1 MIIIILFIIS
11 IFAIIIQ
18 KQDDRVDNSM
28 AKKYLIF
35 FLFGLILII
44 IAYPGFLNKLSNDI
58 PNLFL
63 DNTKEVVA
71 DGFTIEGYEV
81 ILDVGIDNKVDVTEN
96 INIYFYETGHHGI
109 YKFTPYWL
117 EYTGKDNKTIKR
129 KSNIINYRAIN
140 NSYTVDTVN
149 KKSRIKIGSRYH
161 TVSGDQNYTIKY
173 TYDMGKD
180 PFNNFDEFIFHAFGD
195 FWGTQIKNP
204 RIIVNMPKG
213 IDGNKINFYK
223 DKYRKQNIN
232 NLVDYQVEGN
242 SLIVTGKSNLNLME
256 SLTVDIE
263 LPDNYFVGGSNNY
276 GWISFTISMIIL
288 AITGYIIFMW
298 SRYGKNYEKKIQTVE
313 FYAPDKLSSA
323 EIGYV
328 YNKRQSSK
336 KLTIS
341 LIISLASKGY
351 IKIDELTGKD
361 KGKIQITKLLTK
373 PTEVTMDKDLQTS
386 KRTISVKKLKDIGSD
401 LTSSENTMMQYLFK
415 DDTIK
420 VLETNID
427 KFLEVRDDLI
437 KKGYIEIIKDNEN
450 IIQKEKELINL
461 KYADKLKRFNE
472 LKKQYEKDLEIY
484 NQKKDSLEP
493 KTSLENIVYGKL
505 FSVGDIVILSE
516 HTSFY
521 QCFSEIANELSNT
534 FNKKVI
540 DEVAKKKRRKSIIL
554 TIIVFILSFIS
565 FYVVEDL
572 DPKLSIMYYISFGCI
587 LVNIFFTIIM
597 GRKTEYGEAIQ
608 ARVMGFRD
616 FLDTAEK
623 DKLESLVEQNPHYF
637 YDILPYTYV
646 LGISKKWVKKFENI
660 KMPEVDM
667 GSFNYYDGDSSI
679 SLISHDVY
687 YPVYTSS
694 GSSGSSGCSSC
705 GGGCSS
711 CGGGCSSC
719 GGGGSW

>member
-1 MIIIILFIIS
+1 MIVIIAFLILFFLPIIVNV
-11 IFAIIIQ
+11 AVKDPDTKQ
-18 KQDDRVDNSM
+18 KLM
-28 AKKYLIF
+28 KYYVIF
-35 FLFGLILII
+35 FISSFIWLPLLASISNLPI
-44 IAYPGFLNKLSNDI
+44 NSKSND
-58 PNLFL
+58 
-63 DNTKEVVA
+63 TTTVA

-81 ILDVGIDNKVDVTEN
+81 ILNVGMDNKVDVTEN
-96 INIYFYETGHHGI
+96 ININFYESGHHGI

-117 EYTGKDNKTIKR
+117 QYTGKDNKTIKR
-129 KSNIINYRAIN
+129 KSNIINYRSVN
-140 NSYTVDTVN
+140 DPYTIDTV
-149 KKSRIKIGSRYH
+149 KKKLRIKIGSPYQTVFGDH
-161 TVSGDQNYTIKY
+161 TYTIKY

-180 PFNNFDEFIFHAFGD
+180 PFTNFDEFIFHAFGD

-204 RIIVNMPKG
+204 KIIVNMPKG

-232 NLVDYQVEGN
+232 NLIDYQIEGN

-263 LPDNYFVGGSNNY
+263 LPDNYFVGGSDNY
-276 GWISFTISMIIL
+276 GWGSFTISMIIL
-288 AITGYIIFMW
+288 AITGLIIFMW
-298 SRYGKNYEKKIQTVE
+298 SRYGKNHEKMIQTVE

-373 PTEVTMDKDLQTS
+373 PKEVTMDKDIQTS
-386 KRTISVKKLKDIGSD
+386 KRIISVKKLKDVGD
-401 LTSSENTMMQYLFK
+401 ELTSDEDVMMRYLFGK
-415 DDTIK
+415 DNIK
-420 VLETNID
+420 ILETNID
-427 KFLEVRDDLI
+427 KFLEVRDDLVN
-437 KKGYIEIIKDNEN
+437 KGYIEIIKDNEN
-450 IIQKEKELINL
+450 IIQKEKELIDL
-461 KYADKLKRFNE
+461 KYADKLKKYNE
-472 LKKQYEKDLEIY
+472 LTKQYEKDLEIY
-484 NQKKDSLEP
+484 NQKIASIEP
-493 KTSLENIVYGKL
+493 KNNLENIVYGYL
-505 FSVGDIVILSE
+505 FSVGDTVILSE

-521 QCFSEIANELSNT
+521 KSFGEIDKELSNT
-534 FNKKVI
+534 FNKKII
-540 DEVAKKKRRKSIIL
+540 DEVAKKKKKTSIIL
-554 TIIVFILSFIS
+554 SIIIIILSLIS
-565 FYVVEDL
+565 FFGVEDL
-572 DPKLSIMYYISFGCI
+572 NPKLSILYYLSFGCI
-587 LVNIFFTIIM
+587 FVSIFFTIIM
-597 GRKTEYGEAIQ
+597 GRKTKYGEAIY

-623 DKLESLVEQNPHYF
+623 EKLESLVEQNPHYF

>member
-1 MIIIILFIIS
+1 MIVIIAFLILFFFPLIVSKTVKDPDTNQKIMKYYVIVFIS
-11 IFAIIIQ
+11 SFIWLPLLASISNLPI
-18 KQDDRVDNSM
+18 NSQS
-28 AKKYLIF
+28 
-35 FLFGLILII
+35 G
-44 IAYPGFLNKLSNDI
+44 SS
-58 PNLFL
+58 
-63 DNTKEVVA
+63 TTVA

-81 ILDVGIDNKVDVTEN
+81 ILNVGIDNKVDVTEN
-96 INIYFYETGHHGI
+96 IHVNFYESGHHGI

-129 KSNIINYRAIN
+129 KSNIINYRSVN
-140 NSYTVDTVN
+140 DPYTIDTVK
-149 KKSRIKIGSRYH
+149 KKSRIKIGSPNKTVFGNH
-161 TVSGDQNYTIKY
+161 TYTIKY
-173 TYDMGKD
+173 TYDMGSD

-195 FWGTQIKNP
+195 FWGTEIKNP
-204 RIIVNMPKG
+204 KIIVNMPKG

-242 SLIVTGKSNLNLME
+242 SLIVTGKSNLNLIN

-263 LPDNYFVGGSNNY
+263 LPENYFVGGSNNY

-288 AITGYIIFMW
+288 AITGFIILMW
-298 SRYGKNYEKKIQTVE
+298 SRYGKNHEKKIQTVE

-361 KGKIQITKLLTK
+361 KGKIQITKLITK
-373 PTEVTMDKDLQTS
+373 PKEVTMDKDLQTS
-386 KRTISVKKLKDIGSD
+386 KRTISVKKLKDIGD
-401 LTSSENTMMQYLFK
+401 ELTNDEDVMMRYLFGK
-415 DDTIK
+415 DDVKI
-420 VLETNID
+420 LETNID

-437 KKGYIEIIKDNEN
+437 NKGYIEIIKDNEN
-450 IIQKEKELINL
+450 IIQKEKELIDL

-472 LKKQYEKDLEIY
+472 LTKQYEKDLEIY
-484 NQKKDSLEP
+484 NQKIASIEP
-493 KTSLENIVYGKL
+493 KNKLENIVYSYL
-505 FSVGDIVILSE
+505 FSVGDQIILSE

-521 QCFSEIANELSNT
+521 KSFGDINKELSNT

-540 DEVAKKKRRKSIIL
+540 DEVAKKKRRTSIIL
-554 TIIVFILSFIS
+554 SIIIIILSLIS
-565 FYVVEDL
+565 FYGIEDL
-572 DPKLSIMYYISFGCI
+572 NPKLSILYYLSFGCI
-587 LVNIFFTIIM
+587 LVSIFFTIIM
-597 GRKTEYGEAIQ
+597 GRKTEYGEAIY
-608 ARVMGFRD
+608 ARVKGFRD

-623 DKLESLVEQNPHYF
+623 EKLESLVEQNPHYF

-679 SLISHDVY
+679 SLLSHDVY

>member
-1 MIIIILFIIS
+1 MIVIIAFLILFFFPLIVSKTVKDPDTNQKIMKYYVIVFIS
-11 IFAIIIQ
+11 SFIWLPLLASISNLPI
-18 KQDDRVDNSM
+18 NSQS
-28 AKKYLIF
+28 
-35 FLFGLILII
+35 G
-44 IAYPGFLNKLSNDI
+44 SSS
-58 PNLFL
+58 
-63 DNTKEVVA
+63 TTVA

-81 ILDVGIDNKVDVTEN
+81 ILNVGIDNKVDVTEN
-96 INIYFYETGHHGI
+96 IHVNFYESGHHGI

-129 KSNIINYRAIN
+129 KSNIINYRSVN
-140 NSYTVDTVN
+140 DPYTIDTVK
-149 KKSRIKIGSRYH
+149 KKSRIKIGSPNKTVFGNH
-161 TVSGDQNYTIKY
+161 TYTIKY
-173 TYDMGKD
+173 TYDMGSD

-195 FWGTQIKNP
+195 FWGTEIKNP
-204 RIIVNMPKG
+204 KIIVNMPKG

-242 SLIVTGKSNLNLME
+242 SLIVTGKSNLNLIN

-263 LPDNYFVGGSNNY
+263 LPENYFVGGSNNY

-288 AITGYIIFMW
+288 AITGFIILMW
-298 SRYGKNYEKKIQTVE
+298 SRYGKNHEKKIQTVE

-361 KGKIQITKLLTK
+361 KGKIQITKLITK
-373 PTEVTMDKDLQTS
+373 PKEVTMDKDLQTS
-386 KRTISVKKLKDIGSD
+386 KRTISVKKLKDIGD
-401 LTSSENTMMQYLFK
+401 ELTNDEDVMMRYLFGK
-415 DDTIK
+415 DDVKI
-420 VLETNID
+420 LETNID

-437 KKGYIEIIKDNEN
+437 NKGYIEIIKDNEN
-450 IIQKEKELINL
+450 IIQKEKELIDL

-472 LKKQYEKDLEIY
+472 LTKQYEKDLEIY
-484 NQKKDSLEP
+484 NQKIASIEP
-493 KTSLENIVYGKL
+493 KNKLENIVYSYL
-505 FSVGDIVILSE
+505 FSVGDQIILSE

-521 QCFSEIANELSNT
+521 KSFGDINKELSNT

-540 DEVAKKKRRKSIIL
+540 DEVAKKKRKTSIIL
-554 TIIVFILSFIS
+554 SIIIIILSLIS
-565 FYVVEDL
+565 FFGIEDL
-572 DPKLSIMYYISFGCI
+572 NPKLSILYYLSFGCI
-587 LVNIFFTIIM
+587 LVSIFFTIIM
-597 GRKTEYGEAIQ
+597 GRKTEYGEAIY
-608 ARVMGFRD
+608 ARVKGFRD

-623 DKLESLVEQNPHYF
+623 EKLESLVEQNPHYF

-679 SLISHDVY
+679 SLLSHDVY

>member
-1 MIIIILFIIS
+1 MIAIVAIIVFLILFLFPLVVNLIVKDPELIQKLMKYYLFFFISSIICILLLAS
-11 IFAIIIQ
+11 IF
-18 KQDDRVDNSM
+18 D
-28 AKKYLIF
+28 
-35 FLFGLILII
+35 
-44 IAYPGFLNKLSNDI
+44 LSFN
-58 PNLFL
+58 NQSG
-63 DNTKEVVA
+63 NTTVA

-81 ILDVGIDNKVDVTEN
+81 ILNVGVDNKVDVTEN
-96 INIYFYETGHHGI
+96 IHINFYESGHHGI

-129 KSNIINYRAIN
+129 KANIINYRSVN
-140 NSYTVDTVN
+140 DPYTIDTVK
-149 KKSRIKIGSRYH
+149 KKSRIKIGSPYQTVFGDH
-161 TVSGDQNYTIKY
+161 TYTIKY

-180 PFNNFDEFIFHAFGD
+180 PFTNFDEFIFHAFGD
-195 FWGTQIKNP
+195 FWGTEIKNP
-204 RIIVNMPKG
+204 KIIVNMPKG

-232 NLVDYQVEGN
+232 NLIDYQVNGN

-263 LPDNYFVGGSNNY
+263 LPDNYFVGGSDNY
-276 GWISFTISMIIL
+276 GWGSFTISMIIL
-288 AITGYIIFMW
+288 AITGLIIFMW
-298 SRYGKNYEKKIQTVE
+298 SKYGKNHEKKIQTVE

-373 PTEVTMDKDLQTS
+373 PKEVTMDKDLHTT
-386 KRTISVKKLKDIGSD
+386 KRKISVKKLKDIGSD
-401 LTSSENTMMQYLFK
+401 LTSSENTMMQYLFGK
-415 DDTIK
+415 DDVKI
-420 VLETNID
+420 LETNIN

-437 KKGYIEIIKDNEN
+437 NKGYIEIIEDNEN
-450 IIQKEKELINL
+450 IIQKEKELIDL
-461 KYADKLKRFNE
+461 KYADKIKKFKE

-484 NQKKDSLEP
+484 NQKKDTLEP

-505 FSVGDIVILSE
+505 FSVGDTVILSE

-521 QCFSEIANELSNT
+521 QCFSEVNKELSNT

-540 DEVAKKKRRKSIIL
+540 DEVAKKKRKTSIIL
-554 TIIVFILSFIS
+554 SIIIIILSLIS
-565 FYVVEDL
+565 FFGIEDL
-572 DPKLSIMYYISFGCI
+572 NPKLSILYYLSFGCI
-587 LVNIFFTIIM
+587 FVSIFFTIIM
-597 GRKTEYGEAIQ
+597 GRKTQYGEAIH

-623 DKLESLVEQNPHYF
+623 EKLESLVEQNPHYF

>member
-1 MIIIILFIIS
+1 MIVIIAFLILFFFPLIVSKTVKDPDTNQKIMKYYVIVFIS
-11 IFAIIIQ
+11 SFIWLPLLASISNLPI
-18 KQDDRVDNSM
+18 NSQS
-28 AKKYLIF
+28 
-35 FLFGLILII
+35 G
-44 IAYPGFLNKLSNDI
+44 SSS
-58 PNLFL
+58 
-63 DNTKEVVA
+63 TTVA

-96 INIYFYETGHHGI
+96 IHVNFYESGHHGI

-129 KSNIINYRAIN
+129 KSNIINYRSVN
-140 NSYTVDTVN
+140 DLYTIDTVK
-149 KKSRIKIGSRYH
+149 KKSRIKIGNPNKTVFGDH
-161 TVSGDQNYTIKY
+161 TYTIKY
-173 TYDMGKD
+173 TYDMGSD

-195 FWGTQIKNP
+195 FWGTKIKNP
-204 RIIVNMPKG
+204 KIIVNMPKG

-242 SLIVTGKSNLNLME
+242 SLIVTGKSNLNLMN

-263 LPDNYFVGGSNNY
+263 LPENYFVGGSNNY

-288 AITGYIIFMW
+288 AITGFIILMW
-298 SRYGKNYEKKIQTVE
+298 SRYGKNHEKKIQTVE

-373 PTEVTMDKDLQTS
+373 PKEVTMDKDLQTS
-386 KRTISVKKLKDIGSD
+386 KRTISVKKLKDIGD
-401 LTSSENTMMQYLFK
+401 ELTSDEDVMMRYLFGK
-415 DDTIK
+415 DDVKI
-420 VLETNID
+420 LETNID

-437 KKGYIEIIKDNEN
+437 NKGYIEIIKDNEN
-450 IIQKEKELINL
+450 IIQKEKELIDL

-472 LKKQYEKDLEIY
+472 LTKQYEKDLEIY
-484 NQKKDSLEP
+484 NQKIASIEP
-493 KTSLENIVYGKL
+493 KNKLENIVYSYL
-505 FSVGDIVILSE
+505 FSVGDQIILSE

-521 QCFSEIANELSNT
+521 KSFGDINKELSNT

-540 DEVAKKKRRKSIIL
+540 DEVAKKKRKTSIIL
-554 TIIVFILSFIS
+554 SIIIVILSLIS
-565 FYVVEDL
+565 FYGIEDL
-572 DPKLSIMYYISFGCI
+572 NPKLSILYYLSFGCI
-587 LVNIFFTIIM
+587 LVSIFFTVIM
-597 GRKTEYGEAIQ
+597 GRKTEYGEAIH

-679 SLISHDVY
+679 SLLSHDVY

>member
-1 MIIIILFIIS
+1 MIVIIAFLILFFFPLIVSKTVKDPDTNQKIMKYYVMVFIS
-11 IFAIIIQ
+11 SFIWLPLLASISNLPI
-18 KQDDRVDNSM
+18 NSQS
-28 AKKYLIF
+28 
-35 FLFGLILII
+35 G
-44 IAYPGFLNKLSNDI
+44 SSS
-58 PNLFL
+58 
-63 DNTKEVVA
+63 TTVA

-81 ILDVGIDNKVDVTEN
+81 ILNVGIDNKVDVTEN
-96 INIYFYETGHHGI
+96 IHVNFYESGHHGI

-129 KSNIINYRAIN
+129 KSNIINYRSVN
-140 NSYTVDTVN
+140 DPYTIDTVK
-149 KKSRIKIGSRYH
+149 KKSRIKIGSPNETVFGDH
-161 TVSGDQNYTIKY
+161 TYTIKY
-173 TYDMGKD
+173 TYDMGSD

-195 FWGTQIKNP
+195 FWGTEIKNP
-204 RIIVNMPKG
+204 KIIVNMPKG

-223 DKYRKQNIN
+223 DKYRKNNIN

-242 SLIVTGKSNLNLME
+242 SLIVTGKSNLNLMN

-263 LPDNYFVGGSNNY
+263 LPENYFVGGSNNY

-288 AITGYIIFMW
+288 AITGFIILMW
-298 SRYGKNYEKKIQTVE
+298 SRYGKNHEKKIQTVE

-361 KGKIQITKLLTK
+361 KGKIQITKLITK
-373 PTEVTMDKDLQTS
+373 PKEVTMDKDLQTS
-386 KRTISVKKLKDIGSD
+386 KRTISVKKLKDIGD
-401 LTSSENTMMQYLFK
+401 ELTSDEDVMMRYLFGK
-415 DDTIK
+415 DDVK

-437 KKGYIEIIKDNEN
+437 NKGYIEIIKDNEN
-450 IIQKEKELINL
+450 IIQKEKELIDL

-472 LKKQYEKDLEIY
+472 LTKQYEKDLEIY
-484 NQKKDSLEP
+484 NQKIASIEP
-493 KTSLENIVYGKL
+493 KNKLENIVYSYL
-505 FSVGDIVILSE
+505 FSVGDQIILSE

-521 QCFSEIANELSNT
+521 KSFGDINKELSNT

-540 DEVAKKKRRKSIIL
+540 DEVAKKKRRTSIIL
-554 TIIVFILSFIS
+554 SIIIIILSLIS
-565 FYVVEDL
+565 FYGIEDL
-572 DPKLSIMYYISFGCI
+572 NPKLSILYYLSFGCI
-587 LVNIFFTIIM
+587 LVSIFFTIIM
-597 GRKTEYGEAIQ
+597 GRKTEYGEAIY
-608 ARVMGFRD
+608 ARVKGFRD

-623 DKLESLVEQNPHYF
+623 EKLESLVEQNPHYF

-679 SLISHDVY
+679 SLLSHDVY

>member
-1 MIIIILFIIS
+1 MIVIIAFLILFFFPLIVSKTVKDPDTNQKIMKYYVIVFIS
-11 IFAIIIQ
+11 SFIWLPLLASISNLPI
-18 KQDDRVDNSM
+18 NSQS
-28 AKKYLIF
+28 
-35 FLFGLILII
+35 G
-44 IAYPGFLNKLSNDI
+44 SSS
-58 PNLFL
+58 
-63 DNTKEVVA
+63 TTVA

-81 ILDVGIDNKVDVTEN
+81 ILNVGIDNKVDVTEN
-96 INIYFYETGHHGI
+96 IHVNFYESGHHGI

-129 KSNIINYRAIN
+129 KSNIINYRSVN
-140 NSYTVDTVN
+140 DPYTIDTVK
-149 KKSRIKIGSRYH
+149 KKSRIKIGSPNKTVFGNH
-161 TVSGDQNYTIKY
+161 TYTIKY
-173 TYDMGKD
+173 TYDMGSD

-195 FWGTQIKNP
+195 FWGTEIKNP
-204 RIIVNMPKG
+204 KIIVNMPKG

-242 SLIVTGKSNLNLME
+242 SLIVTGKSNLNLIN

-263 LPDNYFVGGSNNY
+263 LPENYFVGGSNNY

-288 AITGYIIFMW
+288 AITGFIILMW
-298 SRYGKNYEKKIQTVE
+298 SRYGKNHEKKIQTVE

-361 KGKIQITKLLTK
+361 KGKIQITKLITK
-373 PTEVTMDKDLQTS
+373 PKEVTMDKDLQTS
-386 KRTISVKKLKDIGSD
+386 KRTISVKKLKDIGD
-401 LTSSENTMMQYLFK
+401 ELTNDEDVMMRYLFGK
-415 DDTIK
+415 DDVKI
-420 VLETNID
+420 LETNID

-437 KKGYIEIIKDNEN
+437 NKGYIEIIKDNEN
-450 IIQKEKELINL
+450 IIQKEKELIDL

-472 LKKQYEKDLEIY
+472 LTKQYEKDLEIY
-484 NQKKDSLEP
+484 NQKIASIEP
-493 KTSLENIVYGKL
+493 KNKLENIVYSYL
-505 FSVGDIVILSE
+505 FSVGDQIILSE

-521 QCFSEIANELSNT
+521 KSFGDINKELSNT

-540 DEVAKKKRRKSIIL
+540 DEVAKKKRKTSIIL
-554 TIIVFILSFIS
+554 SIIIIILSLIS
-565 FYVVEDL
+565 FYGIEDL
-572 DPKLSIMYYISFGCI
+572 NPKLSILYYLSFGCI
-587 LVNIFFTIIM
+587 LVSIFFTIIM
-597 GRKTEYGEAIQ
+597 GRKTEYGEAIY
-608 ARVMGFRD
+608 ARVKGFRD

-679 SLISHDVY
+679 SLLSHDVY